1 MSVEVVS
8 LPFAEVGQKLQ
19 SLIDRKQ
26 LASLEACVRCGI
38 CTESCHYYRS
48 EPKLEHTPF
57 YRAEQLRKIYRY
69 LLSPTA
75 RYFRSRDDLGSTSA
89 AELLRRLAEIAFS
102 TCTLCQRCTLDCP
115 FSVDTADIMRVT
127 RALATASG
135 SAPQMLV
142 ELADAAI
149 AKGENIE
156 FFKEF
161 YLDQVKELEKQVQ
174 DYLGSSRAQIPVER
188 EGARILYVPLSG
200 AHTIVPQAILFNLAE
215 ESWTLSLFETSNYA
229 YFLADTARASRI
241 AQRVIAEA
249 ERLRVADVV
258 VTECGHGYPVMRWEV
273 ARWLGQRPPFRVRSI
288 IEVLDEYLQIGALH
302 RDLRRYSVPI
312 TYHDSCN
319 LGRKGG
325 LFEEPRRI
333 IRTVSSDFRELT
345 PNRIYSFCCGAGSG
359 LVAVPERTDI
369 RLRAGKLK
377 AEQIRRTGAKI
388 VVTSCD
394 NCRHQIG
401 ELSEHYGLGIEV
413 TSLSELVVKALV

>member
-1 MSVEVVS
+1 MSAEATS
-8 LPFAEVGQKLQ
+8 LSLADVREKLKV
-19 SLIDRKQ
+19 LIDRKQ

-57 YRAEQLRKIYRY
+57 YRAEQLRKIYRR
-69 LLSPTA
+69 LLDPSA
-75 RYFRSRDDLGSTSA
+75 VRFRRRDSGEVS
-89 AELLRRLAEIAFS
+89 AELLRRLADMAFS

-115 FSVDTADIMRVT
+115 FSVDTADIMRAV

-135 SAPQMLV
+135 GAPQMLV

-174 DYLGSSRAQIPVER
+174 DHLGSSSATIPVGK
-188 EGARILYVPLSG
+188 EGVRVLYVPLSG
-200 AHTIVPQAILFNLAE
+200 AHTIVPQAVLFNLAK
-215 ESWTLSLFETSNYA
+215 ESWALSLFETSNYA
-229 YFLADTARASRI
+229 YFLADTKRASRI
-241 AQRVIAEA
+241 AQRIIAEA
-249 ERLRVADVV
+249 ERLKVEEVV
-258 VTECGHGYPVMRWEV
+258 ITECGHGYPVMRWEV
-273 ARWLGQRPPFRVRSI
+273 ARWLGRRLPFRVRSI
-288 IEVLDEYLQIGALH
+288 IEVLDEYLQKGVLTLTPK
-302 RDLRRYSVPI
+302 RNGVPV

-333 IRTVSSDFRELT
+333 IRAAAEDYREMD
-345 PNRIYSFCCGAGSG
+345 PNRTYSFCCGAGSG
-359 LVAVPERTDI
+359 LVAIPEWTDI

-377 AEQIRRTGAKI
+377 AEQIRRTGARI

-394 NCRHQIG
+394 NCRYQIG
-401 ELSEHYGLGIEV
+401 ELNEHYRLGIEV
-413 TSLSELVVKALV
+413 TSLSELAVKALA

>member
-1 MSVEVVS
+1 MSAQTVS
-8 LPFAEVGQKLQ
+8 LSPTDVRRKLEA
-19 SLIDRKQ
+19 LVDRKQ

-48 EPKLEHTPF
+48 EPKLEHTPY
-57 YRAEQLRKIYRY
+57 YRAEQLRKICRR
-69 LLSPTA
+69 LLDPVAA
-75 RYFRSRDDLGSTSA
+75 RFQRRGGWDL
-89 AELLRRLAEIAFS
+89 EEMLRRLAETAFS

-115 FSVDTADIMRVT
+115 FSVDTADIMRAA
-127 RALATASG
+127 RALSTASG

-142 ELADAAI
+142 ELAEAAI

-156 FFKEF
+156 FFKDF

-174 DYLGSSRAQIPVER
+174 DHLGDSRATIPVGK
-188 EGARILYVPLSG
+188 EGARMLYVPLSG
-200 AHTIVPQAILFNLAE
+200 AHTIVPQAVLFNLAK

-229 YFLADTARASRI
+229 YFLADTARATRI
-241 AQRVIAEA
+241 AQRIIAEA
-249 ERLRVADVV
+249 ERLKVEEVV
-258 VTECGHGYPVMRWEV
+258 ITECGHGYPVMRWEV
-273 ARWLGQRPPFRVRSI
+273 ARWLGRRLPFRVRSV
-288 IEVLDEYLQIGALH
+288 IELLDDYLRKGVLRLDPDRNGAA
-302 RDLRRYSVPI
+302 I

-333 IRTVSSDFRELT
+333 IRAAARDYREMN

-359 LVAVPERTDI
+359 LVAIPEWSDI
-369 RLRAGKLK
+369 RLKAGRLK
-377 AEQIRRTGAKI
+377 AEQIRATGARV

-401 ELSEHYGLGIEV
+401 ELNEHYKLDIRV
-413 TSLSELVVKALV
+413 TSLSELVVGALAS

>member
-1 MSVEVVS
+1 MTSEGS
-8 LPFAEVGQKLQ
+8 AISALDLAAKLKG
-19 SLIDRKQ
+19 LLDRKQ
-26 LASLEACVRCGI
+26 LASLEVCVRCGI

-57 YRAEQLRKIYRY
+57 YRAEHLRKIYRH
-69 LLSPTA
+69 LFDPVA
-75 RYFRSRDDLGSTSA
+75 HRFSRWYK
-89 AELLRRLAEIAFS
+89 AEAPSEEMLRRLFEIAFS

-115 FSVDTADIMRVT
+115 FSVDTADVMRAA
-127 RALATASG
+127 RALATATG
-135 SAPQMLV
+135 NAPEMLV

-149 AKGENIE
+149 AKGENID
-156 FFKEF
+156 FFKDY

-174 DYLGSSRAQIPVER
+174 DRLGSSRASIPVSK

-200 AHTIVPQAILFNLAE
+200 AHTIVPQAVLFNLAQ

-229 YFLADTARASRI
+229 YFLADTSKAIRI
-241 AQRVIAEA
+241 AQRIVTEA
-249 ERLRVADVV
+249 EQLKVEEVV
-258 VTECGHGYPVMRWEV
+258 ITECGHGYPVMRWEV
-273 ARWLGQRPPFRVRSI
+273 SRWLGQRLPFRVRSI
-288 IEVLDEYLQIGALH
+288 IEVLDEYLRQGRLH
-302 RDLRRYSVPI
+302 LDPQRNGKPV

-333 IRTVSSDFRELT
+333 IRAATHDYREMN

-359 LVAVPERTDI
+359 LVAIPEWTDI
-369 RLRAGKLK
+369 RLKAGRLK
-377 AEQIRRTGAKI
+377 AEQIRQTGAKI

-401 ELSEHYGLGIEV
+401 ELNDHYGLDIEV
-413 TSLSELVVKALV
+413 ISLSELTVRALA

>member
-1 MSVEVVS
+1 MSAEATSLSLADVKRKLEV
-8 LPFAEVGQKLQ
+8 
-19 SLIDRKQ
+19 LIDRKQ

-38 CTESCHYYRS
+38 CAESCHYYRS

-57 YRAEQLRKIYRY
+57 YRAEQLRRIYRR
-69 LLSPTA
+69 LLDPSA
-75 RYFRSRDDLGSTSA
+75 GRFRRRDSGEVS
-89 AELLRRLAEIAFS
+89 AELLRRLADIAFS

-115 FSVDTADIMRVT
+115 LSVDTADIMRAV

-135 SAPQMLV
+135 GAPQMLV

-174 DYLGSSRAQIPVER
+174 DHLGSSSATIPVGK
-188 EGARILYVPLSG
+188 EGVRVLYVPLSG
-200 AHTIVPQAILFNLAE
+200 AHTIVPQAVLFNLAK
-215 ESWTLSLFETSNYA
+215 ESWALSLFETSNYA
-229 YFLADTARASRI
+229 YFLADTSRASRI
-241 AQRVIAEA
+241 AQRIIAEA
-249 ERLRVADVV
+249 ERLKVEEVV
-258 VTECGHGYPVMRWEV
+258 ITECGHGYPVMRWEV
-273 ARWLGQRPPFRVRSI
+273 ARWLGRRLPFRVRSI
-288 IEVLDEYLQIGALH
+288 IEVLDEYLQKGVLTLTPK
-302 RDLRRYSVPI
+302 RNGVPV

-333 IRTVSSDFRELT
+333 IRAVAEDYREMN

-359 LVAVPERTDI
+359 LVAIPEWTDI

-377 AEQIRRTGAKI
+377 AEQVHSTGARI

-401 ELSEHYGLGIEV
+401 ELNEHYGLDIEV
-413 TSLSELVVKALV
+413 TSLSELAVKALV

>member
-1 MSVEVVS
+1 MTAVVAAANTGE
-8 LPFAEVGQKLQ
+8 LKEKLKG
-19 SLIDRKQ
+19 LIDRKQ
-26 LASLEACVRCGI
+26 LASLEVCVRCGI

-48 EPKLEHTPF
+48 EPKLEHAPF
-57 YRAEQLRKIYRY
+57 YRAEQLRKIYRHLFDPVAY
-69 LLSPTA
+69 RFS
-75 RYFRSRDDLGSTSA
+75 RWFRSEALSQN
-89 AELLRRLAEIAFS
+89 LLRQLSEIAFS

-115 FSVDTADIMRVT
+115 FSVDTADIMRSA
-127 RALATASG
+127 RALATATG
-135 SAPQMLV
+135 NAPEMLS

-156 FFKEF
+156 VFKDY

-174 DYLGSSRAQIPVER
+174 DKIGSSKATIPVGK

-200 AHTIVPQAILFNLAE
+200 AHTIVPQAVLFNLAK

-229 YFLADTARASRI
+229 YFLADVPRASRI
-241 AQRVIAEA
+241 AQRIIAEA
-249 ERLRVADVV
+249 ERLKVEEVV
-258 VTECGHGYPVMRWEV
+258 ITECGHGYPVMRWEV
-273 ARWLGQRPPFRVRSI
+273 SRWLGKRLPFRVRSI
-288 IEVLDEYLQIGALH
+288 IELLDEYLEKGLIHL
-302 RDLRRYSVPI
+302 DSRRNGVPV

-333 IRTVSSDFRELT
+333 IRAAVQDYREMN

-359 LVAVPERTDI
+359 LVAVPEWTDI
-369 RLRAGKLK
+369 RLKAGKLK
-377 AEQIRRTGAKI
+377 AEQIRRTGAKV

-401 ELSEHYGLGIEV
+401 ELNEHYGLDIEV
-413 TSLSELVVKALV
+413 TSLSELAVRALA

>member
-1 MSVEVVS
+1 MSVGVTS
-8 LPFAEVGQKLQ
+8 LSLTDMKEKLKA
-19 SLIDRKQ
+19 LIDRKQ

-48 EPKLEHTPF
+48 EPRLEHTPF
-57 YRAEQLRKIYRY
+57 YRAEQLRRIYRR
-69 LLSPTA
+69 LLDPIAGRFQRRGDSGTA
-75 RYFRSRDDLGSTSA
+75 S
-89 AELLRRLAEIAFS
+89 AELLRRLADIAFS

-115 FSVDTADIMRVT
+115 FSVDTADIMRAA
-127 RALATASG
+127 RSLATATG

-149 AKGENIE
+149 VKGENIE
-156 FFKEF
+156 SFKDF

-174 DYLGSSRAQIPVER
+174 DRLGSSRARIPVEK
-188 EGARILYVPLSG
+188 EGARMLYVPLSG
-200 AHTIVPQAILFNLAE
+200 AHTIVPQAVLFNLAE

-229 YFLADTARASRI
+229 YFLADTSRASRI
-241 AQRVIAEA
+241 AQRIIAEA
-249 ERLRVADVV
+249 ERLKVEEVV
-258 VTECGHGYPVMRWEV
+258 ITECGHGYPVMRWEV
-273 ARWLGQRPPFRVRSI
+273 ARWLGRRLPFRVRSV
-288 IEVLDEYLQIGALH
+288 IEVLDEYLQKGVF
-302 RDLRRYSVPI
+302 RVSPKGNGTPV

-333 IRTVSSDFRELT
+333 IRAVAEDYREMN

-359 LVAVPERTDI
+359 LVAIPEWTDI

-377 AEQIRRTGAKI
+377 AEQIRRTGARI

-401 ELSEHYGLGIEV
+401 ELNEHYGLDIEV
-413 TSLSELVVKALV
+413 TSLSELTVKALV

>member
-1 MSVEVVS
+1 MSTEVAS
-8 LPFAEVGQKLQ
+8 LSAADLRQKLQ
-19 SLIDRKQ
+19 SLVDRKQ

-48 EPKLEHTPF
+48 EPRLEHTPY
-57 YRAEQLRKIYRY
+57 YRAEQLRRIYRR
-69 LLSPTA
+69 LLDPVAGRFQGRGDSEVA
-75 RYFRSRDDLGSTSA
+75 SV
-89 AELLRRLAEIAFS
+89 ELLRRLADIAFS

-115 FSVDTADIMRVT
+115 FSVDTADIMRAA
-127 RALATASG
+127 RALATATS

-156 FFKEF
+156 FFKDF

-174 DYLGSSRAQIPVER
+174 DHLGSSSAQIPVGK

-200 AHTIVPQAILFNLAE
+200 AHTIVPQAILFNLAK

-229 YFLADTARASRI
+229 YFLADTVRASRI
-241 AQRVIAEA
+241 AQRIITEA
-249 ERLRVADVV
+249 ERLKVEEVV
-258 VTECGHGYPVMRWEV
+258 ITECGHGYPVMRWEV
-273 ARWLGQRPPFRVRSI
+273 ARWLGKRLPFRVRSI
-288 IEVLDEYLQIGALH
+288 IEVLDEYLQKGVLHTALKKT
-302 RDLRRYSVPI
+302 DVPI

-333 IRTVSSDFRELT
+333 ICAVAEDYREMT

-359 LVAVPERTDI
+359 LVAIPEWTDI
-369 RLRAGKLK
+369 RLKAGKLK

-401 ELSEHYGLGIEV
+401 ELNEHYGLGIEV
-413 TSLSELVVKALV
+413 TSLSELTVKALV

>member
-1 MSVEVVS
+1 MSAEATS
-8 LPFAEVGQKLQ
+8 LSLADVREKLKV
-19 SLIDRKQ
+19 LIDRKQ

-57 YRAEQLRKIYRY
+57 YRAEQLRRIYRR
-69 LLSPTA
+69 LLDPSA
-75 RYFRSRDDLGSTSA
+75 GRFRRRGSGEVS
-89 AELLRRLAEIAFS
+89 AELLRRLADMAFS

-115 FSVDTADIMRVT
+115 LSVDTADIMRAV

-135 SAPQMLV
+135 GAPQMLV

-174 DYLGSSRAQIPVER
+174 DHLGSSSATIPVGK
-188 EGARILYVPLSG
+188 EGVRVLYVPLSG
-200 AHTIVPQAILFNLAE
+200 AHTIVPQAVLFNLAK
-215 ESWTLSLFETSNYA
+215 ESWALSLFETSNYA
-229 YFLADTARASRI
+229 YFLADTQRASRI

-249 ERLRVADVV
+249 ERLKVEEVV
-258 VTECGHGYPVMRWEV
+258 ITECGHGYPVMRWEV
-273 ARWLGQRPPFRVRSI
+273 ARWLGRRLPFRVRSI
-288 IEVLDEYLQIGALH
+288 IEVLDEYLQKGVLTLTPK
-302 RDLRRYSVPI
+302 RNGVPV

-333 IRTVSSDFRELT
+333 IRAAAEDYREMN
-345 PNRIYSFCCGAGSG
+345 PNRTYSFCCGAGSG
-359 LVAVPERTDI
+359 LVAIPEWTDI

-377 AEQIRRTGAKI
+377 AEQIRRTGARV

-401 ELSEHYGLGIEV
+401 ELNEHYRLDIEV
-413 TSLSELVVKALV
+413 TSLSELAVKALV